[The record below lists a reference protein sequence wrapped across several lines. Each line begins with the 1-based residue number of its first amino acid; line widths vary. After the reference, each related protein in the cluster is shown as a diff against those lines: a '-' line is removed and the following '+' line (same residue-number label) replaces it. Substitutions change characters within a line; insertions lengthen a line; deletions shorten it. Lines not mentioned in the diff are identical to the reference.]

1 MVERFDFVFSY
12 WIFAWFLLYEL
23 GTTMYSPKIALLVGL
38 IENIGLLC
46 LMLYFANSWLNI
58 FLFCLVN
65 FFIKIVP
72 LYILRN
78 EPFKAR
84 DLYAFIG
91 LLGIYVLWILV
102 NKVPIIDEAKRRYKE
117 IRDNKPLGPFMYYAK
132 QYLGF

>member
-12 WIFAWFLLYEL
+12 WNFAWFLLYQL
-23 GTTMYSPKIALLVGL
+23 GVIAYNPKIALLIGL
-38 IENIGLLC
+38 IENISILC
-46 LMLYFANSWLNI
+46 AMLYFANSWLNI
-58 FLFCLVN
+58 FLFCFVN

-78 EPFKAR
+78 TLFKAR

-91 LLGIYVLWILV
+91 LLGIYILWILV
-102 NKVPIIDEAKRRYKE
+102 NQVSIIDTINRQYKE
-117 IRDNKPLGPFMYYAK
+117 IRDDKPLGPFMYYAK

>member
-12 WIFAWFLLYEL
+12 WIFAWFLLYEV
-23 GTTMYSPKIALLVGL
+23 GVIAYSPTIALLIGF
-38 IENIGLLC
+38 IENIGILC

-58 FLFCLVN
+58 FLFCFVN

-78 EPFKAR
+78 KPLLMR

-91 LLGIYVLWILV
+91 LFGIYVLWILV
-102 NKVPIIDEAKRRYKE
+102 NKVSIIDAAKQTYKK
-117 IRDNKPLGPFMYYAK
+117 IHDNKPLGPFMQYAK

>member
-12 WIFAWFLLYEL
+12 WIFAWFLLYQL
-23 GTTMYSPKIALLVGL
+23 GVIAYNPKIALMVGL
-38 IENIGLLC
+38 IENIGILC
-46 LMLYFANSWLNI
+46 VMLYFAKSWLNI
-58 FLFCLVN
+58 LLFCFVN

-78 EPFKAR
+78 TPFKAR

-91 LLGIYVLWILV
+91 LLGIYILWILV
-102 NKVPIIDEAKRRYKE
+102 NKVSIIDTIKLRYKE
-117 IRDNKPLGPFMYYAK
+117 IRDDKPLGPFMYYAK

>member
-1 MVERFDFVFSY
+1 MIERFDFVFSY
-12 WIFAWFLLYEL
+12 WIFAWFLLYEA
-23 GTTMYSPKIALLVGL
+23 GVIAYNPKIALLIGF
-38 IENIGLLC
+38 IENLGILFI
-46 LMLYFANSWLNI
+46 MLYFANSGLNI
-58 FLFCLVN
+58 FLFCFIN

-78 EPFKAR
+78 TMFKTR

-102 NKVPIIDEAKRRYKE
+102 NQVSIIDSAKQRYKE